1 MINSSV
7 LVLNKNYQPLTII
20 SLKRALSLLVVG
32 VAKAID
38 ENYRQFDFQSWAD
51 LSVAN
56 NEDYVGLVNK
66 VIKIPKVILLC
77 YCDRQPKKHVKFSR
91 YNIYM
96 RDKNVCQYCGKQYQ
110 KSELNLDHVIPRSLG
125 GKSSWDNVVCSCY
138 SCNLKKGGRTPEQAR
153 MRLLK
158 DPHQPNWSLLY
169 GFERNL
175 MKEWV
180 PFLNAVDASYWHLEL
195 IKD

>member
-32 VAKAID
+32 VAKAVD
-38 ENYRQFDFQSWAD
+38 ENYRQFDFQSWVE

-56 NEDYVGLVNK
+56 NEDYVGLVNRIIK
-66 VIKIPKVILLC
+66 VPKVVLLC

-91 YNIYM
+91 HNIYL
-96 RDKNVCQYCGKQYQ
+96 RDKNICQYCGNQFQ
-110 KSELNLDHVIPRSLG
+110 RSELNLDHVVPRSLG
-125 GKSSWDNVVCSCY
+125 GKSSWNNVVCSCY

-158 DPHQPNWSLLY
+158 EPCQPNWNLLY
-169 GFERNL
+169 GFERYP
-175 MKEWV
+175 MKEWM
-180 PFLNAVDASYWHLEL
+180 PFLNVVDASYWHLEL
-195 IKD
+195 DKN